1 MANRY
6 HAGFAAVL
14 FFCGTALAAQEFAD
28 GGAAPFFF
36 PVHRLWQDARGG
48 AVRWQPDWPLEMP
61 PDSFEPVA
69 TGRARRVT
77 VAVTAVLDG
86 PPQTENA
93 ENAAGAG
100 LESSGLSPGSGP
112 DAERAENAALP
123 AEYTARLDSDGRFTA
138 FPFLL
143 NGVFHQASARYG
155 RGGMIEAMTLAVSPE
170 ESVEIVFLET
180 VEGGDGRIGGAA
192 AAYRTVV
199 ARIKTAGAYYFVSFR
214 WEAGGCVELWTDEAG
229 TPLGILRDERVLH
242 YDSMGNRTFM
252 DDGASSVSA
261 RYNMAGVRYWSTAQ
275 SELFFQRDGSGL
287 IVRLTD
293 VQESAPDAAV
303 PPVNF
308 SYDYR
313 FDENGAWT
321 ERREVRWVETQG
333 YLVPAPGTLV
343 TRVIDYVPVPD
354 R

>member
-14 FFCGTALAAQEFAD
+14 FFCGTALAAQELAD

-48 AVRWQPDWPLEMP
+48 ALRWQPDWPLEMP

-77 VAVTAVLDG
+77 VAVTAAVDG
-86 PPQTENA
+86 PPPTENA
-93 ENAAGAG
+93 EIAAGAG
-100 LESSGLSPGSGP
+100 LESSGLSPDSGP

-123 AEYTARLDSDGRFTA
+123 AEYTAQLDSDGRFTA

-143 NGVFHQASARYG
+143 NGVFRQAFARYD
-155 RGGMIEAMTLAVSPE
+155 RGGKMEAMTLAVSPE
-170 ESVEIVFLET
+170 ESVEVVFLET
-180 VEGGDGRIGGAA
+180 DEQGDGRIGGPAA
-192 AAYRTVV
+192 ADRPVV
-199 ARIKTAGAYYFVSFR
+199 ARVKTAAAYYFVTFR
-214 WEAGGCVELWTDEAG
+214 WETGGCVELWTDEAG

-242 YDSMGNRTFM
+242 YDSMGNSTFM
-252 DDGASSVSA
+252 GDSASSVSA
-261 RYNMAGVRYWSTAQ
+261 RYNAAGARYWSRAQ
-275 SELFFQRDGSGL
+275 NELFFQRDEAGL

-293 VQESAPDAAV
+293 VQGSAPDAAG
-303 PPVNF
+303 PPVNY
-308 SYDYR
+308 SYDYQ
-313 FDENGAWT
+313 FDQNGAWT
-321 ERREVRWVETQG
+321 ERREVRWAETQG

-343 TRVIDYVPVPD
+343 TRVIDYAPLPD